1 MILNTSEERMIGAM
15 LRVYFDRDNAEITG
29 YFPCLANLNEAV
41 EEWIKSLPCNADKE
55 EGERVPFAVRR
66 AIIRKFV
73 CRGDVKR
80 GLSILNGLRK
90 NGDHYW
96 FEYANMY
103 HGVEPDGYIHT

>member
-1 MILNTSEERMIGAM
+1 MVLNGFEERMIDAM
-15 LRVYFDRDNAEITG
+15 LRVYFDRDNEKIAG
-29 YFPCLANLNEAV
+29 YFPCLSNLNEAV
-41 EEWIKSLPCNADKE
+41 EGWIKSLPCNSEA
-55 EGERVPFAVRR
+55 PFAVRR

-73 CRGDVKR
+73 CLGDIKR